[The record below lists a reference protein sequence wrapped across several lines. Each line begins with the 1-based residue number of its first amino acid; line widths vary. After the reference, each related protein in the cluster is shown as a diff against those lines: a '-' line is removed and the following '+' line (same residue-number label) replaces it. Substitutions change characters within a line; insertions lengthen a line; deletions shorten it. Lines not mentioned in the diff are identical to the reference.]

1 MTSAQSTEA
10 PQKIAIQE
18 DWRELVDL
26 SRLQAW
32 MDEQGLESGPIIDP
46 ALLPGGTQNVLLKF
60 RRGDRDFVL
69 RRPPRHPRT
78 DGNVTMRRE
87 ASVLGA
93 LAGTNVPHPGLIAAC
108 SETDVLGTAFY
119 LMEPVT
125 GFNAAMGLPAFHA
138 GNPAIR
144 HRMGLAMAEAI
155 ARLGALD
162 PVARGLQGLGRTEG
176 FLERQVPRW
185 LGVLESYAEYPGWP
199 GPGEI
204 PGVQEV
210 AAWLEAN
217 RPSSFTPGIMH
228 GDYHI
233 SNVMFRHDS
242 GELAAVVDW
251 ELATVGDPLLDLGW
265 LVATWPGAKGYGAV
279 GSQRIQPFDG
289 FPDTR
294 ELIAHYARHSS
305 RDLSHIDWYV
315 VLACFKLGLIL
326 EGTYARAHAGKAPM
340 STGQALHRSCV
351 ALLSQAVECIKTSG

>member
-1 MTSAQSTEA
+1 MHTETSAE
-10 PQKIAIQE
+10 PLQKIAIQE

-32 MDEQGLESGPIIDP
+32 MDQQRLESGPIVEP

-60 RRGDRDFVL
+60 RRGKRDFGL
-69 RRPPRHPRT
+69 RRSPRHPRT

-108 SETDVLGTAFY
+108 PDTDVLGAAFY

-125 GFNAAMGLPAFHA
+125 GFNAAMGMPALHA

-155 ARLGALD
+155 AKLGALD
-162 PVARGLQGLGRTEG
+162 PVERGLEGFGRTEG

-199 GPGEI
+199 GAGEI

-217 RPSSFTPGIMH
+217 RPASFTPGIMH

-233 SNVMFRHDS
+233 SNVMFRCDS
-242 GELAAVVDW
+242 GELAAIVDW

-265 LVATWPGAKGYGAV
+265 LIATWPGANGDGAI
-279 GSQRIQPFDG
+279 GSQRIRPFEG
-289 FPDTR
+289 FPDAG

-326 EGTYARAHAGKAPM
+326 EGTHARAYAGKAPM
-340 STGQALHRSCV
+340 STGQALHQSCM
-351 ALLSQAVECIKTSG
+351 ALLSQALARINALG